1 MYKLRIKD
9 KHSLVDLATY
19 GTRARKKIH
28 SEILIGDKACQ
39 SAFKE
44 GDILDANATFNLIQ
58 DTCGQN
64 AITKYADQQEAQ
76 LKKLAKI
83 VYDDQDTVGNL
94 DQKVD
99 DLKQEQEQDIATVE
113 QHIQQAKDEVTDYF
127 SIRNRFVYDGP
138 EENLMIIR

>member
-58 DTCGQN
+58 DTYGQN
-64 AITKYADQQEAQ
+64 TVTKYIEKQEA
-76 LKKLAKI
+76 
-83 VYDDQDTVGNL
+83 
-94 DQKVD
+94 
-99 DLKQEQEQDIATVE
+99 
-113 QHIQQAKDEVTDYF
+113 
-127 SIRNRFVYDGP
+127 
-138 EENLMIIR
+138 